1 MPFEHGTFAVTMFSL
16 PEDLPEN
23 YIELFNRYKA
33 GPLDSIKDEALV
45 GWVGGRHLLE
55 TEIDEGTAICGG
67 MIYLNLRKAER
78 KVPSSLLKAVC
89 KREELA
95 YQHEHQ
101 TSRIPSNVRKEIK
114 EKAVETYLHQVPPSL
129 TGIPMV
135 IDPTSKML
143 YLGAVSTAQIDLFI
157 EYFQKTTGIEPLPV
171 NPEWYLAKDFQVTPD
186 ELPNVMFS
194 EYNDGEVT
202 TGRDFLT
209 WLWYFSE
216 QEGGGALEV
225 KPYGEFAFYIQGPLT
240 FAAAAE
246 TRGAVENT
254 VKDGDPL
261 RAAEAKTALTVGK
274 KLKKAKFVLERGS
287 DAWNG
292 TIDADLFAFSG
303 FSLPESEEM
312 DADSIFAERITNLE
326 IFRTVLAAYFKVF
339 AETLMSDKWGKEEN
353 KIRRWVDERETR

>member
-1 MPFEHGTFAVTMFSL
+1 MV
-16 PEDLPEN
+16 
-23 YIELFNRYKA
+23 
-33 GPLDSIKDEALV
+33 
-45 GWVGGRHLLE
+45 
-55 TEIDEGTAICGG
+55 
-67 MIYLNLRKAER
+67 YLNLRKAER
-78 KVPSSLLKAVC
+78 KIPSSLLKAVC

-135 IDPTSKML
+135 IDPASKML

-157 EYFQKTTGIEPLPV
+157 EYFHKTTGIEPLQV

-216 QEGGGALEV
+216 QEGGGTLEV

-254 VKDGDPL
+254 VKNGNPL

-274 KLKKAKFVLERGS
+274 KLKKAKFVLERGN
-287 DAWNG
+287 DAWTG

-303 FSLPESEEM
+303 LSLPEGEEM
-312 DADSIFAERITNLE
+312 DADSVFAERITNLE
-326 IFRTVLAAYFKVF
+326 IFRAVLAAYFKVF
-339 AETLMSDKWGKEEN
+339 AETLLSDRWGEEEN